1 MASTYTPAGIELIA
15 DGEQSTTW
23 GDTTNT
29 NWELMEE
36 MVGGVVSIS
45 LSSTTYTLT
54 TTDGASSNGRHAV
67 VVFTGSPGGTCTVTV
82 SPNDMQKV
90 YFIVNNS
97 DQTVTLSQGSGANV
111 SVSASKTKVVYCDG
125 AGSGAAVVDIS
136 GGFDSTT
143 LAELGVTASAAEL
156 NIMDGVT
163 ATTAELNILD
173 GVTATTAE
181 LNIMDGVTATAAE
194 LNILDG
200 ATLSTTELNYV
211 DGVTSAIQTQLNSLD
226 SNKASLAS
234 PALTGTPTAPTASL
248 GTDTTQIATTA
259 FVQDALSAAY
269 PVGSVY
275 INASVSTNPATLLGF
290 GTWASFG
297 AGRVLVG
304 VDSGDT
310 SFDTLGETGGSKDAI
325 AVSHTHTFTTDSGGS
340 HSHVITNARK
350 GGGGPSGISHLPIY
364 DNNGGTEM
372 TTDTAAAHTHTG
384 TTASSGSSG
393 TNANLQP
400 YITVYMWKRTA

>member
-36 MVGGVVSIS
+36 MVAGIVSVS

-54 TTDGASSNGRHAV
+54 TTDGAASNGRHAV
-67 VVFTGSPGGTCTVTV
+67 IVFTGSPGGTCTVTV

-97 DQTVTLSQGSGANV
+97 DQTVTMTQGSGGDV
-111 SVSASKTKVVYCDG
+111 SVAASKTKVVYCDG
-125 AGSGAAVVDIS
+125 AGSGAEVADIS
-136 GGFDSTT
+136 NGFDATT
-143 LAELGVTASAAEL
+143 LADLGITATAAEL

-163 ATTAELNILD
+163 STTAELNILDGVTSTTAELNILD

-181 LNIMDGVTATAAE
+181 LN
-194 LNILDG
+194 
-200 ATLSTTELNYV
+200 YV
-211 DGVTSAIQTQLNSLD
+211 DGVTSNIQTQLNA
-226 SNKASLAS
+226 KAPLAS
-234 PALTGTPTAPTASL
+234 PALTGTPTAPTAL
-248 GTDTTQIATTA
+248 TGTDTTQLATTE
-259 FVQDALSAAY
+259 FVQQEIDAIPAVDLSSVY

-290 GTWASFG
+290 GTWTAFG

-304 VDSGDT
+304 LDAGDS
-310 SFDTLGETGGSKDAI
+310 SFDTLGETGGSKDAVV
-325 AVSHTHTFTTDSGGS
+325 VSHTHTGTTDSGGS

-350 GGGGPSGISHLPIY
+350 GGGGPSGISHLTVF
-364 DNNGGTEM
+364 DNNGGTEL
-372 TTDTAAAHTHTG
+372 TTDTEAAHTHSFTTG
-384 TTASSGSSG
+384 SSGSSG